1 MAKQIVFH
9 EEARRK
15 IFAGVEKLANAVK
28 VTLGPKGRNVLLD
41 KSFGVPTI
49 TNDGVTIAKEI
60 ELKDRLENVGAEI
73 IKEVASKT
81 NDIAGDGTTTATI
94 LAHAITREGFKNIAA
109 GANPVELRKGIEKAI
124 VKVVE
129 ALDKIA
135 IKIKGNSEKIA
146 QVATISA
153 QDEKVGKLIAELME
167 KVGEEG
173 VITVEES
180 KTFGLDKQ
188 FVEGMKFDEGYI
200 SPYMITDAEKMKA
213 ELKEPYILITDQKIS
228 SVKDIL
234 PLLEKVVTSG
244 KKDML
249 IIADDVEGEALAT
262 LVVNKI
268 RGVFNAVAVKAP
280 GFGDRKKANLDDIAV
295 LTGGEVISSDKGF
308 KLDKTDLNM
317 LGEAGKV
324 IVTKESTTI
333 VDGKGSRDAIAKR
346 IAQIKEQL
354 KTLESEFDRE
364 KTQERLA
371 RLAGGVAIIKVGAAT
386 EVEQKEKQHRV
397 EDAIQATKAAV
408 EEGIVPGG
416 GVALI
421 RAQKAL
427 ETMKLKGD
435 EAIGVDI
442 VKRALEEPLKQIVF
456 NAGMEGSIIVEKIRE
471 NPKVGYGYNAATG
484 EFCDMIES
492 GIIDPKKV
500 TRSAL
505 QNAAS
510 AAAMLLTTEA
520 VVSELPEKK
529 EQKFNTPEMPEM

>member
-1 MAKQIVFH
+1 MAKQLIFH
-9 EEARRK
+9 EEARQK
-15 IFAGVEKLANAVK
+15 ILKGVEKLANAVK
-28 VTLGPKGRNVLLD
+28 VTLGPRGRNVLLD
-41 KSFGVPTI
+41 KGFGVPTI

-60 ELKDRLENVGAEI
+60 ELKDKLENVGAEI

-81 NDIAGDGTTTATI
+81 NDVAGDGTTTATV
-94 LAHAITREGFKNIAA
+94 LAHAMVREGFKNIAA
-109 GANPVELRKGIEKAI
+109 GANPIEIRKGIEKA
-124 VKVVE
+124 VSKVVD

-135 IKIKGNSEKIA
+135 IKIKGDSEKIA

-188 FVEGMKFDEGYI
+188 FVEGMRFDEGYI

-228 SVKDIL
+228 SIKDIL
-234 PLLEKVVTSG
+234 PLLEKIVTSG
-244 KKDML
+244 KKEML

-280 GFGDRKKANLDDIAV
+280 GFGDRKKANLEDIAV
-295 LTGGEVISSDKGF
+295 LTGGEVISSDKGL
-308 KLDKTDLNM
+308 KLENTDLNM

-333 VDGKGSRDAIAKR
+333 VDGKGSKDQIQKR

-354 KTLESEFDRE
+354 KTLDSEFDRE

-371 RLAGGVAIIKVGAAT
+371 RLVGGVAIIKVGAAT

-421 RAQKAL
+421 RAQKSLDAL
-427 ETMKLKGD
+427 KLKGD
-435 EAIGVDI
+435 EAIGLDI
-442 VKRALEEPLKQIVF
+442 VKKAVEEPLKQIVL
-456 NAGMEGSIIVEKIRE
+456 NAGLEGSIIVEKIKE
-471 NPKVGYGYNAATG
+471 SEKVSFGYNAATG

-529 EQKFNTPEMPEM
+529 EKFSEPEMPEM

>member
-1 MAKQIVFH
+1 MPKQVIFH
-9 EEARRK
+9 ETARQK
-15 IFAGVEKLANAVK
+15 IFKGVEKLANAVR

-41 KSFGVPTI
+41 KGFGVPTI

-60 ELKDRLENVGAEI
+60 ELKDKLENLGAEV

-109 GANPVELRKGIEKAI
+109 GANPMEIKKGIEKA
-124 VKVVE
+124 VAKVVD

-135 IKIKGNSEKIA
+135 IKIKGDSEKIT

-188 FVEGMKFDEGYI
+188 LVEGMKFDEGYV
-200 SPYMITDAEKMKA
+200 SPYMITDPEKMKA

-228 SVKDIL
+228 SIKDIL
-234 PLLEKVVTSG
+234 PLLEKIVASG

-280 GFGDRKKANLDDIAV
+280 GFGDRKKANLEDIAV
-295 LTGGEVISSDKGF
+295 LTGGEVISSEKGL
-308 KLDKTDLNM
+308 KLENTDLNM
-317 LGEAGKV
+317 LGEAGRV

-333 VDGKGSRDAIAKR
+333 VDGRGSKDAIQKR

-354 KTLESEFDRE
+354 KTLESEFDKE

-371 RLAGGVAIIKVGAAT
+371 RLSGGVAIIKVGAAT

-397 EDAIQATKAAV
+397 EDAIQATRAAV

-416 GVALI
+416 GVALL

-427 ETMKLKGD
+427 DQLKLKND
-435 EAIGVDI
+435 EAVGVEI
-442 VKRALEEPLKQIVF
+442 VRKALEEPIKQIAF
-456 NAGMEGSIIVEKIRE
+456 NAGVEGSVIVEKIKE
-471 NPKVGYGYNAATG
+471 KDKVSFGYNAATG
-484 EFCDMIES
+484 EFCDLIEA

-510 AAAMLLTTEA
+510 AASMLLTMEA
-520 VVSELPEKK
+520 VVADLPEKK
-529 EQKFNTPEMPEM
+529 EKESAPEMPEM

>member
-1 MAKQIVFH
+1 MAKQVIFH
-9 EEARRK
+9 EEARQK
-15 IFAGVEKLANAVK
+15 IFKGVEKLSNAVR

-60 ELKDRLENVGAEI
+60 ELKDKLENVGAEV

-81 NDIAGDGTTTATI
+81 NDIAGDGTTTATV
-94 LAHAITREGFKNIAA
+94 LAHAMTREGFKNIAA
-109 GANPVELRKGIEKAI
+109 GANPIEIKKGVEKA
-124 VKVVE
+124 VAKVVD

-188 FVEGMKFDEGYI
+188 FVEGMKFDEGYV

-213 ELKEPYILITDQKIS
+213 ELREPYILITDQKIS

-234 PLLEKVVTSG
+234 PLLEKIVTSG

-295 LTGGEVISSDKGF
+295 LTGGEVISSDKGL
-308 KLDKTDLNM
+308 KLDSADLNM
-317 LGEAGKV
+317 LGEAGKI
-324 IVTKESTTI
+324 IVTKEATTI
-333 VDGKGSRDAIAKR
+333 VDGKGSKDAIHKR
-346 IAQIKEQL
+346 VAQIKEQL
-354 KTLESEFDRE
+354 KALDSEFDRE

-371 RLAGGVAIIKVGAAT
+371 RLSGGVAIIKVGAAT

-416 GVALI
+416 GVAFI

-427 ETMKLKGD
+427 EQLKLKND
-435 EAIGVDI
+435 EAVGAEI
-442 VKRALEEPLKQIVF
+442 VKKALEEPLKQIVF
-456 NAGMEGSIIVEKIRE
+456 NAGMEGSVIVEKIRE
-471 NPKVGYGYNAATG
+471 QDKIGYGYNAATG
-484 EFCDMIES
+484 QFCDMIDS

-529 EQKFNTPEMPEM
+529 EKFSPPEMPEM